1 MLLAGDCAAYCGPIC
16 KCDAAVIGRQSL
28 AELDFTRSAC
38 AAALAGQHAKLE
50 QLLARGGP
58 NGQVQSADGSGY
70 TALHYAARNG
80 HAECAALLLRHR
92 AQPDATTRGGA
103 TSLHRAAFGGHAKV
117 ATMLLDAKADATCQD
132 SDGDTPLHKAVAQ
145 GEAAV
150 AHLLLR
156 RCEAAAAL
164 RDRRGRRPHD
174 LARSEQVASQ
184 LAAAAAAQDAAAAAA
199 AEAAD
204 VDADADV
211 VAMHAGA
218 GSSASGDI

>member
-1 MLLAGDCAAYCGPIC
+1 MLGDCEPCGPIC
-16 KCDAAVIGRQSL
+16 KCGAAVIGRQSL

-58 NGQVQSADGSGY
+58 NGQLQSTDGSGY

-92 AQPDATTRGGA
+92 AEPDAKTRGGA

-117 ATMLLDAKADATCQD
+117 VTMLLDAKADAACQD
-132 SDGDTPLHKAVAQ
+132 SDGDTPLHKAAAQ

-164 RDRRGRRPHD
+164 RDRRGRRPQD
-174 LARSEQVASQ
+174 VARSEHVASQ
-184 LAAAAAAQDAAAAAA
+184 LAAVAAAQDDAAAATAAAAAA
-199 AEAAD
+199 AAAGASTSAAAD
-204 VDADADV
+204 TDPCMDT
-211 VAMHAGA
+211 
-218 GSSASGDI
+218 